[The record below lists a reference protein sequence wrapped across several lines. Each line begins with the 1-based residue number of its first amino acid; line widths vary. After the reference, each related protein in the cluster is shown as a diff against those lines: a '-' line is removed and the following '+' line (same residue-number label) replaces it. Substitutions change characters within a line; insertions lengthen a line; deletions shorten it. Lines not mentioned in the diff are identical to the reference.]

1 MSAHLTQSANLVSC
15 YLFLCHL
22 ISSDLFSSYL
32 FSFTILLLLVAL
44 HLHVV
49 PCVNFK
55 YKILKA
61 IQVSC
66 AASYCCNVGSKEPS
80 IRSVLLSNSFIPVIL
95 LIVFSSFS
103 KGPPSPRATALHHYR
118 PQFLQDSNNSQPSG
132 KPLHPCQR
140 QNNNLR
146 ELKLFG
152 HFSKAQMPEPFRGNN
167 IELTES
173 GVRHMN
179 RLKLPSGG
187 TRRRVIKN
195 RVKPKKFGLPVSP
208 VKKSSFAG
216 HLEEKDAYFNRA
228 VMEDGDTNMVDN
240 MDSLEHQPPLPPSR
254 VSRPRQPSVGRPGVG
269 GFLLHG
275 RGSGGRRF
283 VGRGARG
290 SVKRKGAGLSR
301 GPSHFNSVGSQL
313 PQACI
318 ALCISQDLI
327 CSKRSIFFVNN
338 CEDLSS
344 I

>member
-1 MSAHLTQSANLVSC
+1 MECLT
-15 YLFLCHL
+15 FKL
-22 ISSDLFSSYL
+22 IY
-32 FSFTILLLLVAL
+32 TAIL
-44 HLHVV
+44 
-49 PCVNFK
+49 PM
-55 YKILKA
+55 
-61 IQVSC
+61 
-66 AASYCCNVGSKEPS
+66 
-80 IRSVLLSNSFIPVIL
+80 
-95 LIVFSSFS
+95 VFFFS

-118 PQFLQDSNNSQPSG
+118 PQSSQDNSNSQPSG

-152 HFSKAQMPEPFRGNN
+152 HFSKVQMPEPFTGNN

-208 VKKSSFAG
+208 VKRNSFAG
-216 HLEEKDAYFNRA
+216 HMEDKDAYFNRA

-240 MDSLEHQPPLPPSR
+240 MDSLEHQPALPPSR
-254 VSRPRQPSVGRPGVG
+254 VSRPRQSSVGRPGVG
-269 GFLLHG
+269 GFLLRG

-290 SVKRKGAGLSR
+290 SVKRKGPGLSVASR
-301 GPSHFNSVGSQL
+301 GPSHFNSIGSQL

-318 ALCISQDLI
+318 ALYVSQDLI
-327 CSKRSIFFVNN
+327 CNKRSIAVTKKKCLHNWQCGSTAHMKQCTMNVKSCPDHFCHKLFTIHVQQLQ
-338 CEDLSS
+338 LS
-344 I
+344 